1 VLGLLHA
8 TTEVEL
14 TTIATS
20 AGNFAIGFII

>member
-8 TTEVEL
+8 TAEVAL
-14 TTIATS
+14 TTITTN